1 MLLLAHRSEIP
12 RIHESNFQNIVIR
25 IKISVFFFLLDENML
40 KLNKGKEKQSKGEIA
55 NCLHYYLFLYIC
67 KSCIYKFRLCSPHC
81 FSFHFHFF
89 FCMCYLHFLFS
100 VFFCKHCILMWHL
113 KNYFLIY
120 FLSSLQKC
128 HNLGILCYFFNF
140 IF

>member
-1 MLLLAHRSEIP
+1 MLLLAHRSEVP

-55 NCLHYYLFLYIC
+55 NCLLYYLFLYIC

-89 FCMCYLHFLFS
+89 LYVLFAFS
-100 VFFCKHCILMWHL
+100 FFCF
-113 KNYFLIY
+113 FL
-120 FLSSLQKC
+120 
-128 HNLGILCYFFNF
+128 
-140 IF
+140 